1 MIFHNRMLTLSSLF
15 ALLLRI
21 SLLCQGQVEGI
32 SDSVQL
38 DFFEQKSIQTEE
50 GYLQQ
55 TLVSFEGLGSLVPNI
70 EIEER
75 TEVESEESATD
86 SALDTVPSRGEFTVL
101 KVFTLFTNKAIQGSR
116 LPLYDFFHSW
126 KIHLS

>member
-1 MIFHNRMLTLSSLF
+1 MLTLSSLF

-32 SDSVQL
+32 TDSAQL
-38 DFFEQKSIQTEE
+38 DFFEHKSIQTEE
-50 GYLQQ
+50 GHLQQ
-55 TLVSFEGLGSLVPNI
+55 ALVSFKGLGSLVPTI

-86 SALDTVPSRGEFTVL
+86 LVLGTVSSSREFTFR
-101 KVFTLFTNKAIQGSR
+101 KVFSLFTNKAIRGSR

>member
-1 MIFHNRMLTLSSLF
+1 MLTISSLF

-55 TLVSFEGLGSLVPNI
+55 TLVSFEGLGNLVPNI

-86 SALDTVPSRGEFTVL
+86 SALDTVPSSGEFTVL
-101 KVFTLFTNKAIQGSR
+101 KVFTLFTNNAIQGSR

-126 KIHLS
+126 KFHLS